1 MNPKEDDA
9 KLESLLAG
17 TSLIDPSPFLD
28 QRIEQLFR
36 PLWKRMLGPACG
48 FAAGVLVTASVA
60 LATLHQRQT
69 PAQPSTAQPAI
80 HVQQAPAAAPTVLT
94 VWAEPRRVSEEIDG
108 YVNGVPVRLER
119 TREQLDL
126 LPNNPSAEILP
137 AQVTL
142 PESENI
148 HQLME
153 Y

>member
-1 MNPKEDDA
+1 MNPTEDE

-17 TSLIDPSPFLD
+17 TSLIGPSPFLD

-36 PLWKRMLGPACG
+36 PMWKRMLGPACG

-60 LATLHQRQT
+60 MAVFHQRPT
-69 PAQPSTAQPAI
+69 PAQPVPAQPAI
-80 HVQQAPAAAPTVLT
+80 HVQQTPAAAPTVLT

-108 YVNGVPVRLER
+108 YVNGMPVRLER

-126 LPNNPSAEILP
+126 LPTNPSDGILP

-142 PESENI
+142 PESESI
-148 HQLME
+148 HQLMD